1 MGPRLLSLPQTVV
14 IAWSDRLDLPRP
26 ELPQGT
32 SEPIGWRLVG
42 VSNREL
48 GRGLL
53 LASPQAVAVA
63 TAALASRSA
72 ELRTQV
78 VPAEQGTWVW
88 HAALDGDLVAASQR
102 AYRRR
107 REAEVRARRFTEVLA
122 EARLLVVG
130 QAAAPGPVVTDGAP
144 A

>member
-26 ELPQGT
+26 DVPSGT
-32 SEPIGWRLVG
+32 AVPIGWRLVG

-53 LASPQAVAVA
+53 LASPAAVA
-63 TAALASRSA
+63 TTTAALIARSA

-78 VPAEQGTWVW
+78 VPAEPGTWVW
-88 HAALDGDLVAASQR
+88 HAALDGDLVAASSR

-122 EARLLVVG
+122 EARPM
-130 QAAAPGPVVTDGAP
+130 AALQSAVPGTVVTGGAS